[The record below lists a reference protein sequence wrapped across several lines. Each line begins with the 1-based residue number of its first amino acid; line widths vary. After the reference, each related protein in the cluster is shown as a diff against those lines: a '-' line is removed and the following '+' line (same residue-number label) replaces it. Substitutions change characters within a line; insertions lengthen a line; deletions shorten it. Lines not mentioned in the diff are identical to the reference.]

1 MDHKLEVERFCS
13 KSSEIGLVVETPL
26 LGLIMKVI
34 GIKALLVRKK
44 IGSDWAIQPHGLQLI

>member
-26 LGLIMKVI
+26 LGLIMKAI
-34 GIKALLVRKK
+34 GCIFSATDNVRNRRLGLL
-44 IGSDWAIQPHGLQLI
+44 GE